1 MTDETRPW
9 DPPAHPTNEASAEA
23 VSVLLAMADW
33 RGPIKHGELMALTS
47 LDSQATSYALRG
59 LKERGR
65 VVLNGKGPAATWALA
80 HRKQAAA

>member
-1 MTDETRPW
+1 MNDETRPW
-9 DPPAHPTNEASAEA
+9 EPPAHPTNEASAEA
-23 VSVLLAMADW
+23 LSVLLAMADW
-33 RGPIKHGELMALTS
+33 KGPIKHGEIMALTS

-80 HRKQAAA
+80 HHQQADA

>member
-1 MTDETRPW
+1 
-9 DPPAHPTNEASAEA
+9 
-23 VSVLLAMADW
+23 
-33 RGPIKHGELMALTS
+33 MALTS